1 MKLNHKQ
8 KNAVLGF
15 LIGAVIVLL
24 FGFVLVCLELKQSHA
39 NERSLSQRIDVL
51 MEKASRP

>member
-1 MKLNHKQ
+1 MKMKLKTNTLI
-8 KNAVLGF
+8 AC

-24 FGFVLVCLELKQSHA
+24 CAFIYVCLELKQSHA

-51 MEKASRP
+51 MKEKGRP